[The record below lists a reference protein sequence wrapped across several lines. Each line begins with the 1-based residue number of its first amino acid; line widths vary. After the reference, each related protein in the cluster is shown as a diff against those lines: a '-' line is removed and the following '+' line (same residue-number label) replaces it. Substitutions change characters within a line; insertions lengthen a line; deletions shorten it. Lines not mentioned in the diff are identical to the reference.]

1 VALVSLASRRW
12 GLKIGGAIGGFPV
25 VVGPTLFFFALE
37 QGPDFTAQAALRA
50 LLAIPPFG
58 VFCMAMS
65 WLSLRLRLSAA
76 LVLAWAAFLLAG
88 WLILQWQA
96 ELLPAGLAAVASAS
110 LVPLALP
117 KAGARG
123 ALAAPSLSLWDL
135 PIRML
140 ATVLLILS
148 VTGLAK
154 TLGPAWSGL
163 LAAFPIASSI
173 LAGFARLSDGP
184 GGPAALLRGTLIGN
198 FSFGAFCVALV
209 YGLPRYGIAASFLA
223 ALFIAVAVQIA
234 ALSLSRAKG

>member
-1 VALVSLASRRW
+1 LASRRW
-12 GLKIGGAIGGFPV
+12 GLKLGGAFGGFPV
-25 VVGPTLFFFALE
+25 VVGPTLFFFAWE
-37 QGPDFTAQAALRA
+37 QGTDFAARAALHA

-76 LVLAWAAFLLAG
+76 LVLAWLAFLAAG

-96 ELLPAGLAAVASAS
+96 NLLPAGLAALASAS

-117 KAGARG
+117 RTEGG
-123 ALAAPSLSLWDL
+123 SPSSVPSAWDL

-154 TLGPAWSGL
+154 ALGPAWSGL
-163 LAAFPIASSI
+163 LAAFPIASSV
-173 LAGFARLSDGP
+173 LAGFARISNGP
-184 GGPAALLRGTLIGN
+184 SGPAALLRGTLIGN
-198 FSFGAFCVALV
+198 FSFGTFCVVLV
-209 YGLPRYGIAASFLA
+209 YALPLYGFGPSFLA
-223 ALFIAVAVQIA
+223 EFLGAVAVQTV
-234 ALSLSRAKG
+234 ALSLSRSQG